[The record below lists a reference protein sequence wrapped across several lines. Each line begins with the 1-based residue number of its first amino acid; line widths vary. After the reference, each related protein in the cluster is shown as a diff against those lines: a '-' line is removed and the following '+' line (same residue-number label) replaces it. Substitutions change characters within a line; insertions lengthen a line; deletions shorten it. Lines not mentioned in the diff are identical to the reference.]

1 MDTNIIKEIVINATE
16 IDILNPEI
24 NTSRKKEYV
33 EARMYYYTLC
43 REYTQ
48 LSLDAIAKTIV
59 PKKNHATVIHGI
71 KSFQKD
77 VKNYPNIRNMYNNLR
92 SRVEY
97 VKQKSEEKNFQNTL
111 SHLFNL
117 EEENKKLIQDN
128 KTLINQLEELKEN
141 VKKQNKYL
149 QEQGYKLNKNRTTK
163 I

>member
-1 MDTNIIKEIVINATE
+1 
-16 IDILNPEI
+16 
-24 NTSRKKEYV
+24 
-33 EARMYYYTLC
+33 
-43 REYTQ
+43 
-48 LSLDAIAKTIV
+48 
-59 PKKNHATVIHGI
+59 
-71 KSFQKD
+71 
-77 VKNYPNIRNMYNNLR
+77 MYNNLR

-97 VKQKSEEKNFQNTL
+97 VKQKSEEKDINFQNTL

-117 EEENKKLIQDN
+117 EKENEKLIQDN

>member
-59 PKKNHATVIHGI
+59 PQKNHATVIHGI
-71 KSFQKD
+71 RSCQKD
-77 VKNYPNIRNMYNNLR
+77 VKNYTNIRNMYNNLR

-117 EEENKKLIQDN
+117 EEANEKLIQEN
-128 KTLINQLEELKEN
+128 KTLINQLQELKEN